1 MKKLTRKQIDKLNNL
16 KPLNKLLKII
26 QILRDPINGCPW
38 DIEQTFESLS
48 NYPIEEAY
56 ELQNAIYKK
65 DLPNI
70 KEELGDLLLQ
80 VVLFSQ
86 IGEDEKKFSF
96 NDVCN
101 IISKKI
107 IRRHPQIF
115 DLEYKLNNTP
125 EETWEKIKEKEK
137 VKKKYSF
144 ESIFE
149 EIPSNLPPLL
159 KSYKI
164 QKKVSSLNFDWNNHD
179 DVLIKIEE
187 ELKELKI
194 ALKNINN
201 IEHIEEEIGDLLFT
215 VVNLIRHLKLNPD
228 KVMEKATIKFIKRF
242 LIIEKLIYQ
251 KNIKIDSKN
260 INDLWL
266 MAKNKEHKL

>member
-16 KPLNKLLKII
+16 KPLKKLLKVV

-86 IGEDEKKFSF
+86 IGKDEKKFSF

-101 IISKKI
+101 IICKKI

-137 VKKKYSF
+137 VKKNFSF

-159 KSYKI
+159 KSFKI
-164 QKKVSSLNFDWNNHD
+164 QKKVSSLNFDWKNYE

-215 VVNLIRHLKLNPD
+215 VVNLVRHLKLNPD
-228 KVMEKATIKFIKRF
+228 KVMEKATVKFIKRF
-242 LIIEKLIYQ
+242 LIIEKFIYQ